1 MKSSSP
7 EDLELP
13 SDATAP
19 GIARRH
25 SAKVLGGW
33 RLSGLLDT
41 VQLVTSELVTN
52 AVRHGRNPI
61 RIGLRRQDRDVRIE
75 VSDGEP
81 EMGPAAVLGDDSESG
96 RGCLIVDLMAS
107 ESGVETVPGDGKIAW
122 AVVSD
127 DTPRTEG

>member
-25 SAKVLGGW
+25 SAQVLGGW
-33 RLSGLLDT
+33 RLSGLIGT

-52 AVRHGRNPI
+52 AVRHGGKPI
-61 RIGLRRQDRDVRIE
+61 LLGLRRQDRDVRIE
-75 VSDGEP
+75 VSDGRSD
-81 EMGPAAVLGDDSESG
+81 MGPAAVPAEDSESG
-96 RGCLIVDLMAS
+96 RGCVIIDLMAS
-107 ESGVETVPGDGKIAW
+107 ESGVERHPGEGKTAW
-122 AVVSD
+122 AVVSGD
-127 DTPRTEG
+127 ATRTEG

>member
-19 GIARRH
+19 GIARRY
-25 SAKVLGGW
+25 SAQVLGGW
-33 RLSGLLDT
+33 RLSSLIGT

-52 AVRHGRNPI
+52 AVRHGAKPI
-61 RIGLRRQDRDVRIE
+61 LFGLRRQDHDVRIE
-75 VSDGEP
+75 VSDGDP
-81 EMGPAAVLGDDSESG
+81 KMGPAAVLDEDSESG

-107 ESGVETVPGDGKIAW
+107 ASGVETVAGDGKIAW

-127 DTPRTEG
+127 DPPRTED